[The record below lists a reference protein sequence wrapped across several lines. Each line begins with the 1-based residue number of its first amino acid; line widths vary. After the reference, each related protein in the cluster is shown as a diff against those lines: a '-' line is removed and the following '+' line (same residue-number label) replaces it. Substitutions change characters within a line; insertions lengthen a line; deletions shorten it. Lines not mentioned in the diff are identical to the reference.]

1 MKRTVQKEIRKIGE
15 MSWLGFWDEVDWR
28 NRAVLVVVVVVVV
41 VLPFSFISLFLFFVL
56 V

>member
-1 MKRTVQKEIRKIGE
+1 MKRTVQKKEIRKIGE

-28 NRAVLVVVVVVVV
+28 NRAVLVVVVVV
-41 VLPFSFISLFLFFVL
+41 LPFSFISLFLFFVL